1 MKQKFISIIIL
12 IVIILL
18 SFSSMVLASTK
29 ADKLAYIIYDNI
41 ADLNN
46 LLPLATNTYNQ
57 KGYITTIHQPLPA
70 SLLFSNYVANNVQL
84 YFAHGGYAD
93 ATDIKSNKTYT
104 NESFILFPSKYSAL
118 TTAPSGTYKVFDP
131 KNNNKYIGRFEAC
144 SINDIDVSNVRL
156 ITLGVCKS
164 AGNGNIQFNSLAAKM
179 WMNGADMIVGWY
191 SDVTTPSLVNWLE
204 HYHTAL
210 SNGYTVSNAMQY
222 ANNQLY
228 VFGSGVHECH
238 LYANNAGALSTD
250 ELEALNIKTSGKIKK
265 NNFNLDNINNRN
277 VDNVENIIRL
287 NDSNFDENNYKKEI
301 VQGMSMCNSDGV
313 IRHVSSYIN
322 YYLKIGDYV
331 TNSGYTVSLD
341 ENGNIQNITNNTLPQ
356 VTSKMQ
362 NILINDNLKTHNTN
376 EANLQKYIEQAKINI
391 ADITT
396 IKNEDAFY
404 FYDLIENKKYVCIEL
419 TLSDSSTMVYTY
431 DI

>member
-1 MKQKFISIIIL
+1 
-12 IVIILL
+12 
-18 SFSSMVLASTK
+18 
-29 ADKLAYIIYDNI
+29 
-41 ADLNN
+41 
-46 LLPLATNTYNQ
+46 
-57 KGYITTIHQPLPA
+57 
-70 SLLFSNYVANNVQL
+70 
-84 YFAHGGYAD
+84 
-93 ATDIKSNKTYT
+93 
-104 NESFILFPSKYSAL
+104 
-118 TTAPSGTYKVFDP
+118 
-131 KNNNKYIGRFEAC
+131 
-144 SINDIDVSNVRL
+144 
-156 ITLGVCKS
+156 
-164 AGNGNIQFNSLAAKM
+164 
-179 WMNGADMIVGWY
+179 MNGADMIVGWY

-238 LYANNAGALSTD
+238 LYANNAGTLSTD

-277 VDNVENIIRL
+277 VDNIENIIRL

-313 IRHVSSYIN
+313 IKHVSSYIN

-356 VTSKMQ
+356 ATSKMQ
-362 NILINDNLKTHNTN
+362 TILSNDNLKTHDTN
-376 EANLQKYIEQAKINI
+376 ETNLQK
-391 ADITT
+391 
-396 IKNEDAFY
+396 
-404 FYDLIENKKYVCIEL
+404 
-419 TLSDSSTMVYTY
+419 
-431 DI
+431 